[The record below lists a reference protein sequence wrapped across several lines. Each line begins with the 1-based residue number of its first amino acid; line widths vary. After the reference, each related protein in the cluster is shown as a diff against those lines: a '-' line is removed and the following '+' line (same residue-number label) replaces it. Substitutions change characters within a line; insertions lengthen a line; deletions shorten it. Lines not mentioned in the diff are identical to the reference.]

1 MAVSQSASSGS
12 LCPSVMGLALISC
25 EHLSASIRICLPHFT
40 VWELSDSNP
49 IWVEDIFLSVCEL
62 NGLYAT
68 LLNLLDSAVGED
80 ALLVSI
86 LFSPV
91 PPRCASRSGP
101 TCGNALILV
110 KKKNHQNSR
119 TIFSQCAI
127 LVLLLLRPS
136 KNHSKVKKQF
146 VDD

>member
-12 LCPSVMGLALISC
+12 LCPSVMGLVLISC

-86 LFSPV
+86 LKYALDGAVRETKTELKDSV
-91 PPRCASRSGP
+91 PL
-101 TCGNALILV
+101 T
-110 KKKNHQNSR
+110 
-119 TIFSQCAI
+119 
-127 LVLLLLRPS
+127 
-136 KNHSKVKKQF
+136 
-146 VDD
+146 